1 MKKTFILLATIFGL
15 CSTTYAQTIFEKSNT
30 TLIKN
35 NKSKSN
41 SLDKLNRS
49 FDWTTHNRGKDA
61 NAFANFE
68 ETAGLNTKNGSEKNT
83 LTPFGSINAKRWT
96 YGTNVDTNE
105 TVMFSIDSKYG
116 ANASLTFKTYTDD
129 LKVDKQFT
137 ISIPESANRAEP
149 IGDFSSKILDNNNK
163 LIVAVYVHF
172 FEGGQGPAFQKHQ
185 IWFVNESGEILNK
198 VDASSAEI
206 LKDSKGKL
214 NVYTYHSDEDYVTV
228 KKVDLNNSTN
238 TLEYKVPFDLVNFY
252 VGLPLAHKN
261 LNGKDYLVFSHYTEK
276 LLDNSTL
283 EFNTNAK
290 FALDFIDAET
300 FKLEKTYNLPV
311 IGFDEENPYTIPMTT
326 FGLFYNTDKYDIS
339 SNVYN
344 ADSKLE
350 FTYGALFYDMP
361 NDREWFNYYVV
372 NEDGTVLKTLNEDIA
387 NGGIET
393 GIELTE
399 LANQKDQVVM
409 LIDNGE
415 GISNIKVYNLPELEL
430 AQDFPA
436 VHNDDLLSLNFNRI
450 ANGNTFNYVVGLNF
464 GEVEGDKAFGIV
476 KHYDTKGVEVK
487 KVRLPITLETELF
500 APFLNALTLNPTIV
514 NDDDKIEYVYAYQD
528 RVNNKAANTYSIAQD
543 ENNLLASFSGRTEKG
558 NITMS
563 GYGTKRNGEYDR
575 LYVYYG
581 SDYSATSFIT
591 DFYKFP
597 FESLAVNDIQKNKQS
612 IKYLSNVKEIR
623 VDYEYATYQVFN
635 MNGNLI
641 SSGNSSKTIFTNGW
655 NKGVYIIKTLDKQGK
670 ANTAKILVF

>member
-30 TLIKN
+30 TVFERIK
-35 NKSKSN
+35 K
-41 SLDKLNRS
+41 DKKETLKRN
-49 FDWTTHNRGKDA
+49 FDWTTYNRGKDINSFGEFSQVNSSVKSRA
-61 NAFANFE
+61 
-68 ETAGLNTKNGSEKNT
+68 TEKNDIK
-83 LTPFGSINAKRWT
+83 PFGNINAQRWA
-96 YGTNVDTNE
+96 YGKNVDNNE
-105 TVMFSIDSKYG
+105 TILFSIDSKYG
-116 ANASLTFKTYTDD
+116 PNATFTLKTYTDD

-137 ISIPESANRAEP
+137 ISIPETTTRAEA
-149 IGDFSSKILDNNNK
+149 IADFSAKILDNNDK
-163 LIVAVYVHF
+163 LIVGVYVHF
-172 FEGGQGPAFQKHQ
+172 TDGGQGPESVKDQ
-185 IWFVNESGEILNK
+185 IWFVNEAGEVLYK
-198 VDASSAEI
+198 EDTTSAEF
-206 LKDSKGKL
+206 LTDSKGKQQA
-214 NVYTYHSDEDYVTV
+214 YTYKTNDDFVTI
-228 KKVDLNNSTN
+228 KKINLTDTSKN
-238 TLEYKVPFDLVNFY
+238 LEYKIPFSLANFY
-252 VGLPLAHKN
+252 VGMPIVHKN
-261 LNGKDYLVFSHYTEK
+261 LNGKDYVVFSHYTEK

-670 ANTAKILVF
+670 ANTAKI